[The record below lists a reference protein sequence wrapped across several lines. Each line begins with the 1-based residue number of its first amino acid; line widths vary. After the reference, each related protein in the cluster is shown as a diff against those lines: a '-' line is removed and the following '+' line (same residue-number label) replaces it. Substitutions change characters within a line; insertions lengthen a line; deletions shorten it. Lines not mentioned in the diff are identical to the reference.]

1 MKKIISLLAAGAFAL
16 GLIGCSDGGALH
28 DTEAY
33 DLSSGGIAGAMQGW
47 SNVVNWTTKDISKNT
62 YTYEF
67 TATSSEVEWKVLFE
81 SGNWNGGAF
90 GDATVTEADGEKG
103 VALVYDNKTGGGGNC
118 KSTGLTE
125 NVKYTLTI
133 KIDGVNATAS
143 IKGGKTVVYP
153 ELKGFILRGGMSNW
167 GNPYLDKNDKDEYEA
182 KSDIANYILKQS
194 NKTDKGI
201 YYTVSYVA
209 TAAEED
215 FAIANLDWSEK
226 YADGTVEAGKD
237 SFFALKKGDVPN
249 AKVTNQ
255 TVGSTYIM
263 TVFID
268 LDGNVSAK
276 VIENPAVIQLT
287 FQMTGATAGT
297 KYWINGDAF
306 NGWGAGWPYK
316 AWDGDAAF
324 ATDTDHAKYCAT
336 ADAKGVVTWPAVEL
350 KCQRNVSVTQ
360 KFKVVDIVDA
370 NLESGDPNLNRG
382 DGSYTFTPKED
393 GSWLVLIDL
402 DNSEEKYECT
412 ISEKILSNKITM
424 KIPDD
429 IAEKA
434 SVKIDSNISWSGV
447 KAGKWSSD
455 GTTFTNSTLTVTP
468 DKASKTIVFYVSKDY
483 DVSGTWVVDQA
494 AEGTNFKFQFSED
507 GYADQGGWFNITS
520 DAEQTF
526 DYAEKKEKE

>member
-1 MKKIISLLAAGAFAL
+1 MKKIISLLAAGALAL

-33 DLSSGGIAGAMQGW
+33 DLSKGGIAGAMQDW
-47 SNVVNWTTKDISKNT
+47 NEKTATWTTVDTSTNT

-67 TATSSEVEWKVLFE
+67 TATGAEVEWKVLFQQ
-81 SGNWNGGAF
+81 GNWNGGAF
-90 GDATVTEADGEKG
+90 GDATVTEAAGE
-103 VALVYDNKTGGGGNC
+103 VDLVYDNATGGGGNC

-125 NVKYTLTI
+125 NVKYTLTV
-133 KIDGVNATAS
+133 KINGVNAKAS

-194 NKTDKGI
+194 NKTDEGI

-226 YADGTVEAGKD
+226 YCGATVKAGVD
-237 SFFALKKGDVPN
+237 SFTSLTKGVDDN
-249 AKVTNQ
+249 AKVTGQ
-255 TVGSTYIM
+255 TAGSTYIM

-297 KYWINGDAF
+297 TYWINGAAF
-306 NGWGAGWPYK
+306 NGWAAGWPYK
-316 AWDGDAAF
+316 AWNGDPAYASD
-324 ATDTDHAKYCAT
+324 ADHAKYRAV
-336 ADAKGVVTWPAVEL
+336 ANAKGIATWPAVEL

-360 KFKVVDIVDA
+360 EFKVVDIVDA
-370 NLESGDPNLNRG
+370 NLEAGNPSLNLARNG
-382 DGSYTFTPKED
+382 AYTFTPEED

-402 DNSEEKYECT
+402 DNSDEKYECT
-412 ISEKILSNKITM
+412 ISQKVLSNTITM
-424 KIPDD
+424 KVPDD
-429 IAEKA
+429 IAEKT

-468 DKASKTIVFYVSKDY
+468 DKASKTIVFYVSQDY
-483 DVSGTWVVDQA
+483 DVSGTWVDGQK

-520 DAEQTF
+520 AAEQTF
-526 DYAEKKEKE
+526 DYAQKK

>member
-1 MKKIISLLAAGAFAL
+1 MKKILSLLAAGALAL

-28 DTEAY
+28 DMEAY

-47 SNVVNWTTKDISKNT
+47 SNVVNWTTKDTSTNT

-67 TATSSEVEWKVLFE
+67 TATASEVEWKVLFE

-90 GDATVTEADGEKG
+90 GDATVTEDAGDVE
-103 VALVYDNKTGGGGNC
+103 LVYDNATGGGGNC

-133 KIDGVNATAS
+133 KVNGVKATAS
-143 IKGGKTVVYP
+143 IKGGKTIVYP
-153 ELKGFILRGGMSNW
+153 ELTGFILRGAMSNW

-182 KSDIANYILKQS
+182 KSDIASYVLKQS
-194 NKTDKGI
+194 NKNDDGI

-209 TAAEED
+209 KTAEEE

-226 YADGTVEAGKD
+226 YCGGTITAGTDTLTALTKD
-237 SFFALKKGDVPN
+237 SDSN

-287 FQMTGATAGT
+287 FQMTGAKDGT
-297 KYWINGDAF
+297 KYWINGAAF
-306 NGWGAGWPYK
+306 DGWAAGWPYK
-316 AWDGDAAF
+316 KWTGDVAF
-324 ATDTDHAKYCAT
+324 ATDTDHEKYRAT
-336 ADAKGVVTWPAVEL
+336 ADAKGVVTWPTIEV
-350 KCQRNVSVTQ
+350 KYQRNVSVTQ
-360 KFKVVDIVDA
+360 EFKVVDIVTA
-370 NLESGDPNLNRG
+370 NLESGDPILNLDN
-382 DGSYTFTPKED
+382 GSYTFTPKED

-402 DNSEEKYECT
+402 KNSDEKYECT

-434 SVKIDSNISWSGV
+434 SVKIDSNISWGGT
-447 KAGKWSSD
+447 KTGKWSSD
-455 GTTFTNSTLTVTP
+455 DTAFSNSALTVTP

-483 DVSGTWVVDQA
+483 DVSGTWVVNQA

-526 DYAEKKEKE
+526 DYADKK